1 MLCDCTDG
9 ATVQQTLMD
18 DAALFVQ
25 VDLAFEQQICMA
37 GLEPAGMLLG
47 KVPAWVLSDVE
58 ETMLK
63 VLPTPVNDPP
73 ESPPPFVDATG
84 TQPKRTV

>member
-9 ATVQQTLMD
+9 ATVQHTLMD
-18 DAALFVQ
+18 DAALFEQGDTV
-25 VDLAFEQQICMA
+25 FEQQICMA